1 MTCTLLPVDNLV
13 SILIISM
20 LISFTW
26 NIWEFLHRL
35 TWGEGVEL
43 WCYFCWSLLSTQ
55 KKVIKNHSQLDK
67 KDNKIKVVA

>member
-1 MTCTLLPVDNLV
+1 VDNLV

-35 TWGEGVEL
+35 IDIGGGGGRALV
-43 WCYFCWSLLSTQ
+43 LLLLEPTKYTKES
-55 KKVIKNHSQLDK
+55 N
-67 KDNKIKVVA
+67 